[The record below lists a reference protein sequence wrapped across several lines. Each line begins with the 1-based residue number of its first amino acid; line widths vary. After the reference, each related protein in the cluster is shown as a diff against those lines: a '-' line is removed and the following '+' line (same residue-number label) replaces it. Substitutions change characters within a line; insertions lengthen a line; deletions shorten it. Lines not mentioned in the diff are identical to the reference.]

1 MIKDGKMFLDLP
13 EDWKKIIRMLRN
25 GPAFLD
31 DLPKST
37 GIEYKKAK
45 GIIMAMKDLG
55 MIEKDHNWKITSIFL
70 SFPDLLPVLF

>member
-31 DLPKST
+31 DLSKST
-37 GIEYKKAK
+37 EIEHKKAK

-55 MIEKDHNWKITSIFL
+55 MIEKDQNWKITWR
-70 SFPDLLPVLF
+70 VKK